1 MRVELLFW
9 DGCPSHPKALA
20 ELRAAMADAALD
32 PSTVTVREVHTQDE
46 AKLERF
52 VGSPT
57 IRIDGVDVQSPG
69 EEPIGLTCRVYHRR
83 DGRIS
88 PTPDPADVRDA
99 LAAARSTGQT
109 AAAETVAA
117 QTAAA
122 HTTAA
127 ERT

>member
-1 MRVELLFW
+1 MRVELLYW

-20 ELRAAMADAALD
+20 ELREAMVDVALD
-32 PSTVTVREVHTQDE
+32 PGTIVVREVETQSE
-46 AKLERF
+46 AALERF

-57 IRIDGVDVQSPG
+57 IRIDGVDIQSPR

-99 LAAARSTGQT
+99 LLTARTATTG
-109 AAAETVAA
+109 
-117 QTAAA
+117 
-122 HTTAA
+122 
-127 ERT
+127 RNR